1 MTYQSVYKQDKET
14 SYIFSDVCET
24 QTPVSKRSSG
34 ISKRILVLLL
44 TYAALQACTN
54 SVYQAFHQV
63 GKGRGR
69 GRDGGWG
76 AKRRVLGMSQAGTCR
91 DSTWVGIFR
100 MQLIHNNPYPIVDYI
115 LPRHHKALIYLSVYI
130 HGISEYSFLVN

>member
-54 SVYQAFHQV
+54 SVY
-63 GKGRGR
+63 
-69 GRDGGWG
+69 
-76 AKRRVLGMSQAGTCR
+76 
-91 DSTWVGIFR
+91 
-100 MQLIHNNPYPIVDYI
+100 
-115 LPRHHKALIYLSVYI
+115 
-130 HGISEYSFLVN
+130 